1 MNTNEATIFSRHYC
15 EFFEKSLTTMQMESL
30 LREFMMSIGRTMS
43 RYGTILGHIKLL
55 AKLSELAVEH
65 YLFLSL
71 TTLDDVNV
79 IPSKCWSNTKGIS
92 IDSVELD
99 VNVLVFGHSMQDVEQ
114 QVAGALKKL
123 GRGR

>member
-1 MNTNEATIFSRHYC
+1 MNSEATIFSRHYC
-15 EFFEKSLTTMQMESL
+15 VFFEKSLTTVQMEIL

-71 TTLDDVNV
+71 TTLDNVNV
-79 IPSKCWSNTKGIS
+79 IPSKCWSNASGVS
-92 IDSVELD
+92 LDCVELD
-99 VNVLVFGHSMQDVEQ
+99 VNVLVFGHTMNEVEV
-114 QVAGALKKL
+114 QVDSALKKL
-123 GRGR
+123 GRGI